1 MNIFK
6 ALSQGYG
13 SITETNFTSFLTYLL
28 SEENECNN
36 YLLII
41 FIQYIEKITKNSILK
56 DLLKIDSDSLREI
69 SELFKNRYEY
79 IVEPEK
85 KLGNL
90 RTDIFIKISKKDS
103 EHSILNL
110 MIEAK
115 IEKNA
120 IKENQLNSQIS
131 KFREVEDSDK
141 EIKIIPILIS
151 PDDDLFLKCY
161 NNSNKDLCWIKW
173 SKSELSIVS
182 IFRELLEFER
192 IAKIE
197 PFDFSLTFLIKSF
210 IDYLEKS
217 FNKSLLLNYSVAG
230 IPEKES
236 VIIIID
242 GRKIT
247 LRRFKNNM
255 IRIYD
260 ENNYEME
267 TEVKKELRNI
277 NEKYKLGIIFDGK
290 NTQII
295 GRDVINKIKEIQ
307 DTGT

>member
-277 NEKYKLGIIFDGK
+277 NEKYNSF
-290 NTQII
+290 
-295 GRDVINKIKEIQ
+295 
-307 DTGT
+307 

>member
-1 MNIFK
+1 
-6 ALSQGYG
+6 
-13 SITETNFTSFLTYLL
+13 
-28 SEENECNN
+28 
-36 YLLII
+36 
-41 FIQYIEKITKNSILK
+41 
-56 DLLKIDSDSLREI
+56 
-69 SELFKNRYEY
+69 
-79 IVEPEK
+79 
-85 KLGNL
+85 
-90 RTDIFIKISKKDS
+90 
-103 EHSILNL
+103 